1 MTTRQFNLMGD
12 PAENGVTAVITID
25 GIEVFNGVLTGG
37 PNEPEVVTAIGSLD
51 VVNPVDGSDIVKPVT
66 ITVTSGNVSIG
77 MFKWNYAQITNPAYT
92 PAQLEIVNNPASTPE
107 QLVEV
112 FEAVA
117 NPPFNSADL
126 AIIAS
131 TDPADAPIR
140 YALFYDHKCFPK
152 IQDPSSFAYGV
163 TEEDFDCNRYN
174 AVLNGDPVVDQ
185 PLYFGISMSSG
196 DVLTFDTKIFAS
208 NIGEQYTG

>member
-1 MTTRQFNLMGD
+1 MGD

-37 PNEPEVVTAIGSLD
+37 PNDPEVVTAVGSLD

-92 PAQLEIVNNPASTPE
+92 PE
-107 QLVEV
+107 QLAIVSDPTSTFEQKLVV

-117 NPPFNSADL
+117 NPPFSSADL
-126 AIIAS
+126 AVFAS
-131 TDPADAPIR
+131 TDPADDPIKF
-140 YALFYDHKCFPK
+140 ALLYEHQALPT
-152 IQDPSSFAYGV
+152 IQDPTVFAYGI
-163 TEEDFDCNRYN
+163 TQEDFDCNRSN
-174 AVLNGDPVVDQ
+174 AVLNGTPIVDQ
-185 PLYFGISMSSG
+185 PLYYAIIMTTG
-196 DVLTFDTKIFAS
+196 DVLTFDTNIFAS
-208 NIGEQYTG
+208 NVTAQYPGAGI